1 MNEIKDVLIHHVSEA
16 SKAAGRKFDG
26 DCFAEMHSDFDA
38 AERRIVRLENLAH
51 GTERKVNDQEP
62 PTSRL
67 AQLERQVQDLATQVD
82 HLNRHLMDA
91 TRG

>member
-1 MNEIKDVLIHHVSEA
+1 MKEIKDSVIHHVSEA
-16 SKAAGRKFDG
+16 SKKAGRNFDA
-26 DCFAEMHSDFDA
+26 DCFAEMNADFDA